1 MSDGGK
7 GSSPRPL
14 SVTNE
19 EYANRWDAIFG
30 RDLDKV
36 IIDEI
41 GIKAKQERALDEMVR
56 ISQELGLYDDVY
68 EFEDKI
74 TRNNEET
81 QLVKMQYVK

>member
-14 SVTNE
+14 SVSNE

-30 RDLDKV
+30 RDTNKV
-36 IIDEI
+36 ILDEI
-41 GIKAKQERALDEMVR
+41 GIKLKQEHALDEMVR
-56 ISQELGLYDDVY
+56 ISEELGLYDDVY

-74 TRNNEET
+74 TRNNAET
-81 QLVKMQYVK
+81 QLVKTEYVK